1 MAVVVK
7 NSSKTSPSCCAYEK
21 PCPGPHVDIVH
32 YEKLLLFIVTELERG
47 TGRAIALHDETLIEC
62 IVVKHRELVSGPT
75 LWAPSLRRHVPFE
88 PREHGAFAVLNPSGP
103 TYVRCIAK
111 LLPIYCR
118 LCFLTDCQER
128 AARATQTLLR
138 RLESHATIKASAIP
152 FELRTLEYLL
162 YNLSTEPHAVV
173 GEIAR
178 SPDVSVDIKV
188 TVDLFWNH
196 LVLLYAGKRRLLL
209 YNVDSFLSGAQDA
222 CALCPVG
229 LRSALFVHGKHE
241 PVSKREDRSRRRK
254 QRGWYPCPVLSR
266 RSALDPRKRPSAS
279 VAGGLLYESR
289 CARFCWLAALWS
301 LDFVCNRYVLHWL
314 YKPEPIR
321 KP

>member
-1 MAVVVK
+1 M
-7 NSSKTSPSCCAYEK
+7 SCPREN
-21 PCPGPHVDIVH
+21 PCSGSHVDIAR
-32 YEKLLLFIVTELERG
+32 YETLLLYIVNELERG
-47 TGRAIALHDETLIEC
+47 TGRLVALHDETLIEC
-62 IVVKHRELVSGPT
+62 IVVKHRELVSGST
-75 LWAPSLRRHVPFE
+75 LWAPSLQRYVSFDS
-88 PREHGAFAVLNPSGP
+88 REHGAFAVLGPSGP
-103 TYVRCIAK
+103 ARVRCCITK

-118 LCFLTDCQER
+118 LCFLADCHER

-138 RLESHATIKASAIP
+138 RLESHAGHTSAIA

-178 SPDVSVDIKV
+178 SPDVSVDTKV

-209 YNVDSFLSGAQDA
+209 YNIDSFLCRVQDSG
-222 CALCPVG
+222 ALCPAG

-241 PVSKREDRSRRRK
+241 PVSKREDRSRRGM
-254 QRGWYPCPVLSR
+254 QRGWNACPVL
-266 RSALDPRKRPSAS
+266 ATRPA
-279 VAGGLLYESR
+279 VAARDQPKPAGGGGGLLYESR

-301 LDFVCNRYVLHWL
+301 LDFVCNRYALRWL

-321 KP
+321 RS